1 MIPFLEN
8 GLETEGIE
16 FFLEWVEAHPLLLR
30 ILVLAVLGG
39 DVLLILFTL
48 MKKEWIL
55 NQIKEHDR
63 MEKLFIISFFATA
76 IGGVSSL
83 VVAFGF
89 LGLQQSKFF
98 LIFVLL
104 TAVLFLVTFLA
115 LIASLITFVI
125 LFVRLFILMK
135 PTLPIIHEEV
145 NWGGTPILVVA
156 LAFFAVSLPV
166 TILSESAGS
175 LAGSLVFVAFPLFL
189 VLKTYKRS
197 LDSLKFRK
205 PLVNVFLYTLPLI
218 LVLYF
223 GNELVYRITEKFI
236 GEFPLD
242 ELVEDIIERSP
253 IFMSINVGV
262 IGPIG
267 EEVFFRGFAHTA
279 LKRKY
284 GFRKGILLSS
294 LFFGV
299 YHGIPWQIPYAFVAG
314 LILAYV
320 YEKTQSIYSPILFHI
335 INNSIGVIG
344 IWM

>member
-1 MIPFLEN
+1 
-8 GLETEGIE
+8 
-16 FFLEWVEAHPLLLR
+16 
-30 ILVLAVLGG
+30 
-39 DVLLILFTL
+39 
-48 MKKEWIL
+48 
-55 NQIKEHDR
+55 
-63 MEKLFIISFFATA
+63 
-76 IGGVSSL
+76 
-83 VVAFGF
+83 
-89 LGLQQSKFF
+89 
-98 LIFVLL
+98 
-104 TAVLFLVTFLA
+104 
-115 LIASLITFVI
+115 
-125 LFVRLFILMK
+125 
-135 PTLPIIHEEV
+135 
-145 NWGGTPILVVA
+145 
-156 LAFFAVSLPV
+156 
-166 TILSESAGS
+166 
-175 LAGSLVFVAFPLFL
+175 
-189 VLKTYKRS
+189 
-197 LDSLKFRK
+197 
-205 PLVNVFLYTLPLI
+205 
-218 LVLYF
+218 
-223 GNELVYRITEKFI
+223 KFI

-314 LILAYV
+314 LILAFV